1 MSARVRLV
9 LLGLAATAAAAL
21 VGGNGWGPF

>member
-1 MSARVRLV
+1 MSARIRLA
-9 LLGLAATAAAAL
+9 LLGLAATVIAAF